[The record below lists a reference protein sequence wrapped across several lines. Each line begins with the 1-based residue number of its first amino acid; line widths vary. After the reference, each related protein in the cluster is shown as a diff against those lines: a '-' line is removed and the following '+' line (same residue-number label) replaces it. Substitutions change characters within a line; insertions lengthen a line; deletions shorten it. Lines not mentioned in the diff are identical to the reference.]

1 MKRIFAL
8 PVLVTILAL
17 AWHPVV
23 QAQQSDAPKVE
34 GIAAADLE
42 QLRTLSAEGDPN
54 AQYQLAEV
62 YRIGFPVE
70 RDTAKAIE
78 LYKRSAGQGYAAS
91 QFRLG
96 DLYEEG
102 EILERDLGKA
112 IESYRNA
119 AEQGHSGAQYAL
131 AHIYH
136 LGSGV
141 TQDMAAALVWY
152 RKAALQGDEW
162 SQLALGDQYRI
173 GLAVPR
179 DLAQSTKWYRRAA
192 ERGNIFAQFELG
204 NAYRFGNGV
213 ERDVSTQAT
222 SLVPPVGRGRQSL
235 CEIRAH
241 GTGDR
246 RRRRGHGERAGA
258 GGFAGRRLGRAH
270 GDLGSRT
277 RVIQNRRGRERGGSR
292 EPAAV
297 QSGGAPKA
305 ASSAP
310 LSDTAALGAPVAELA
325 YAAEPSYSDEEE
337 VSLLLAHAQGQVAN
351 LALTTPEGD
360 NAYETYRLILSL
372 QPNNESALA
381 GIGQI
386 GGEYASLA
394 EQAAAKGNFLR
405 ARHYAAKAADLA
417 PEHPLVQS
425 MTIPMGA
432 DQPTSEETIL
442 TSETSEGIETPQ
454 RALVEP
460 REATTKNEVA
470 IAASAGVSPK
480 NLVRD
485 VDDLIFKPH
494 NYRGRE
500 VVVTGSVIHLLWDY
514 RLKAETGQ
522 NSLVID
528 VDRLSPANRAM
539 LDAAIERAGFLG
551 QVRARVKGRVKRQ
564 TPATFE
570 LAATELTLIGIAPTE
585 DEALSPN
592 LDPDFGEVAPP
603 VVPVDPVEPLVR
615 TNGSG
620 NRTPSGDDDR
630 ASAAAINSYGGGL
643 GGTSGGGN
651 SSAGS
656 GSSGDSGGPGGGNSG
671 GRNHS
676 APIAA
681 PVHYQPVLGHV
692 PTCYQD
698 AVWRRLPDG
707 RIQTGTRTRCY

>member
-1 MKRIFAL
+1 
-8 PVLVTILAL
+8 
-17 AWHPVV
+17 
-23 QAQQSDAPKVE
+23 
-34 GIAAADLE
+34 
-42 QLRTLSAEGDPN
+42 
-54 AQYQLAEV
+54 
-62 YRIGFPVE
+62 
-70 RDTAKAIE
+70 
-78 LYKRSAGQGYAAS
+78 
-91 QFRLG
+91 
-96 DLYEEG
+96 
-102 EILERDLGKA
+102 
-112 IESYRNA
+112 
-119 AEQGHSGAQYAL
+119 
-131 AHIYH
+131 
-136 LGSGV
+136 
-141 TQDMAAALVWY
+141 
-152 RKAALQGDEW
+152 
-162 SQLALGDQYRI
+162 
-173 GLAVPR
+173 
-179 DLAQSTKWYRRAA
+179 
-192 ERGNIFAQFELG
+192 
-204 NAYRFGNGV
+204 
-213 ERDVSTQAT
+213 
-222 SLVPPVGRGRQSL
+222 
-235 CEIRAH
+235 
-241 GTGDR
+241 
-246 RRRRGHGERAGA
+246 
-258 GGFAGRRLGRAH
+258 
-270 GDLGSRT
+270 
-277 RVIQNRRGRERGGSR
+277 
-292 EPAAV
+292 
-297 QSGGAPKA
+297 
-305 ASSAP
+305 
-310 LSDTAALGAPVAELA
+310 
-325 YAAEPSYSDEEE
+325 
-337 VSLLLAHAQGQVAN
+337 VAN

-386 GGEYASLA
+386 GVEYVDLA
-394 EQAAAKGNFLR
+394 EQAAAKGDFLR

-432 DQPTSEETIL
+432 DQPTSEEAIL
-442 TSETSEGIETPQ
+442 ISETSEGIETPQ

-522 NSLVID
+522 NSIVID

-539 LDAAIERAGFLG
+539 LDAAIERAGLLG

-585 DEALSPN
+585 DEALSPI

-643 GGTSGGGN
+643 GGISGGGN
-651 SSAGS
+651 SSSGS
-656 GSSGDSGGPGGGNSG
+656 GSSGDSGGPGGANSG

-676 APIAA
+676 ASIAA